1 MGVIYF
7 ALRSLVVQNDPGT
20 SCQKKAGV
28 SLNQIWEGKKNLEIL
43 YWSKNLNK
51 NNFW

>member
-28 SLNQIWEGKKNLEIL
+28 SLNQIWEGKKKIWKS
-43 YWSKNLNK
+43 YTGAKI
-51 NNFW
+51 